1 VSPRGPSL
9 GRSPWPAAAW
19 TMTAFT
25 FVALA
30 VAVLG
35 SVLSRTVVLDALA
48 LWPVAALVVPAALLG
63 LRGGR
68 NRAIVPLVLITWLL
82 GTVGLHLGGAENL
95 PSAASTVS
103 ADLSGIET
111 ARLAVV
117 IDDVSLRVAPGP
129 FQVAPAPVGGSAGV
143 PVVQRVSGPTA
154 TVLTVTDDPT
164 RSPWFRF
171 GVFDLSLTPGV
182 IWELRVRVAHFDMD
196 LREVEVGGGRLEAA
210 TGRVLLGNP
219 SGDVTLEVAG
229 NIEISVPPDAQGTAL
244 GTTRVPDGWFVEDPA
259 SPAEWTGW
267 RIVVVSGSV
276 RISSR

>member
-1 VSPRGPSL
+1 
-9 GRSPWPAAAW
+9 
-19 TMTAFT
+19 MTVFT
-25 FVALA
+25 LVALV

-48 LWPVAALVVPAALLG
+48 LWPVAALVIPAAVLG

-68 NRAIVPLVLITWLL
+68 NRALVPLVLITWML
-82 GTVGLHLGGAENL
+82 GTVGLHLGGADQL

-103 ADLSGIET
+103 ADLSGVET

-117 IDDVSLRVAPGP
+117 IDDVSLRVGHGP
-129 FQVAPAPVGGSAGV
+129 FQVAPAPVGGTAGV
-143 PVVQRVSGPTA
+143 PVVQRVSGSTA

-171 GVFDLSLTPGV
+171 GVFDMSLTPGV
-182 IWELRVRVAHFDMD
+182 IWDLRVSVAHFEMD
-196 LREVEVGGGRLEAA
+196 LREVEIAGGRLEAA
-210 TGRVLLGNP
+210 TGRVMLGDP

-229 NIEISVPPDAQGTAL
+229 NLEISVPPDTQGTAV
-244 GTTRVPDGWFVEDPA
+244 GTTRVPAGWTVEVPGGHT
-259 SPAEWTGW
+259 EWTGW